1 MGNSNFRPATSG
13 VHDSTQIHTYLCYSE
28 FGEVTDLDADVTS
41 IEAVRSHM
49 EVLDGVVSSG
59 RYSDSTW
66 TGTSSAQG
74 CRVTMSATRT

>member
-1 MGNSNFRPATSG
+1 MIGP
-13 VHDSTQIHTYLCYSE
+13 
-28 FGEVTDLDADVTS
+28 DADVTT